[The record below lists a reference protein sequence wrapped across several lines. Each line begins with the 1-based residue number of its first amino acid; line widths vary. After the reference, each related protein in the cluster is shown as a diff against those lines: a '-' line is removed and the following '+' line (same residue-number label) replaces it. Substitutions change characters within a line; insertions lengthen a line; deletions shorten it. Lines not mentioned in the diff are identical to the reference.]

1 MDQLSYRRH
10 RFPPPITAFAFF
22 APYARAHAHA
32 REGHDGSAVCGGGH
46 TTSLARA
53 AAMDRRSRLAA
64 ISTRSAAPASRA
76 PPRGWH
82 DFTILIAVSGR
93 NVRSARLSIIL
104 WARQRWGAALRWA
117 SGDSSAFN
125 GSR

>member
-22 APYARAHAHA
+22 APYARACAHG

-64 ISTRSAAPASRA
+64 ISQRGGGATERDLSTSTVPSDEQPRRQTQHQIACWSVLPVNHIRSDLNPIGCTGFPSASPGVA
-76 PPRGWH
+76 
-82 DFTILIAVSGR
+82 
-93 NVRSARLSIIL
+93 
-104 WARQRWGAALRWA
+104 
-117 SGDSSAFN
+117 
-125 GSR
+125 